1 MSVRYSGAV
10 RFGELVRV
18 HARTARRQRS
28 LWYATVPL
36 TLLAVLL
43 SVDAPAAPG
52 TGGIDDLVFVAR
64 VMGTLIGIAYAA
76 AFTGLLVA
84 PARLGVD
91 ELELSTPVGTT
102 TLGAARVLGT
112 FAVVMVPPLVV
123 LVGVGLVQ
131 TVGGSWTGLPA
142 ALLVAVAM
150 EVPTVLCALAV
161 SALAGSVLPQAL
173 ARVVAVLTWLY
184 LTMTTPTIPVPGVTG
199 TVLGSSERAS
209 PPWSH
214 PASSGLAGR
223 WPPPRGRSWPP
234 CPCCGSSPWS
244 LPAWWSARGWP
255 GAHAAEGPG
264 ARGPR
269 ARARTALTSSTRRGR
284 RAPEPGARPGPL
296 PPSCLRATRVR
307 AQARLGLRT
316 RPPDHT
322 SN

>member
-173 ARVVAVLTWLY
+173 ARVVAVLT
-184 LTMTTPTIPVPGVTG
+184 
-199 TVLGSSERAS
+199 
-209 PPWSH
+209 
-214 PASSGLAGR
+214 
-223 WPPPRGRSWPP
+223 
-234 CPCCGSSPWS
+234 
-244 LPAWWSARGWP
+244 
-255 GAHAAEGPG
+255 
-264 ARGPR
+264 
-269 ARARTALTSSTRRGR
+269 
-284 RAPEPGARPGPL
+284 
-296 PPSCLRATRVR
+296 
-307 AQARLGLRT
+307 
-316 RPPDHT
+316 
-322 SN
+322 

>member
-91 ELELSTPVGTT
+91 ELELSTSVGTT

-199 TVLGSSERAS
+199 TVLGVVGEGFAS
-209 PPWSH
+209 LVSPRFFWVNGPLATAPGPVVAAVSLLWQLALVLTCLVVGSR
-214 PASSGLAGR
+214 LAGR
-223 WPPPRGRSWPP
+223 S
-234 CPCCGSSPWS
+234 
-244 LPAWWSARGWP
+244 
-255 GAHAAEGPG
+255 
-264 ARGPR
+264 
-269 ARARTALTSSTRRGR
+269 RR
-284 RAPEPGARPGPL
+284 
-296 PPSCLRATRVR
+296 
-307 AQARLGLRT
+307 
-316 RPPDHT
+316 
-322 SN
+322 

>member
-161 SALAGSVLPQAL
+161 SVLPQAL

-199 TVLGSSERAS
+199 TVLGVVGEGFAS
-209 PPWSH
+209 LVSPRFFWVNGPLATAPGPVVAAVSLLWQLALVLTCLVVGSR
-214 PASSGLAGR
+214 LAGR
-223 WPPPRGRSWPP
+223 S
-234 CPCCGSSPWS
+234 
-244 LPAWWSARGWP
+244 
-255 GAHAAEGPG
+255 
-264 ARGPR
+264 
-269 ARARTALTSSTRRGR
+269 RR
-284 RAPEPGARPGPL
+284 
-296 PPSCLRATRVR
+296 
-307 AQARLGLRT
+307 
-316 RPPDHT
+316 
-322 SN
+322 